1 MKNIKKIKILFK
13 IVFQVSP
20 SYFILLSFS
29 SIFSTVQMLSNI
41 ILPKYLIES
50 LLNQNELKVSLIY
63 GGVIVIANLLF
74 GFINK
79 TLVRLLEVKTEYV
92 NRKMTEAM
100 AKKITDINYSYLED
114 PYYLDLKERAVFGI
128 TNQGALFAIVQSTTK
143 VITNIVT
150 LISLI
155 AILFTL
161 SYLLVIA
168 LVVLTTVT
176 ILLNLTIKKKQ
187 NVFFQSIIPLN
198 RKFNY
203 YLGLVFDDNIQ
214 KDLRVYKMEPLISK
228 SVNNMN
234 MSIHKEFKKFYFL
247 TGIVSGIDR
256 IINALQ
262 NGIIY
267 LYISLRVITDKFG
280 KKLSIGDFTMYA
292 NTAINFTLT
301 FNSLFNELTNFG
313 LVLSFLEP
321 FLEFMEIK
329 DVKDSFGKEK
339 LKEIEEIEFRNVSF
353 KYPKTDKY
361 ILKGV
366 SFKINKGERISIV
379 GLNGA
384 GKTTLIKL
392 LCRLYKIEEGKILIN
407 GIDIYDYD
415 YESFINN
422 ISVVFQDYRLFAYS
436 LLDNITANEEVDLQ
450 KVNTIVEEVG
460 LKEKVESLPKGLSSF
475 MNKNYDIEGVRFS
488 GGQEQK
494 VAIARALYKES
505 SLVIL
510 DEPTSALDPI
520 AEAEIYE
527 NFNNMIENKTAIY
540 ISHRMSSS
548 VFCDKILIIN
558 NGEIGDYD
566 SHKNLMNKPDSL
578 YYKLFNSQA
587 INYKI

>member
-74 GFINK
+74 GFVNK

-228 SVNNMN
+228 SVNKMN

-361 ILKGV
+361 ILKGI

-392 LCRLYKIEEGKILIN
+392 LCRLYKIDEGKILIN

-558 NGEIGDYD
+558 NGEVGDYD

>member
-74 GFINK
+74 GFVNK

-228 SVNNMN
+228 SVNKMN

-361 ILKGV
+361 ILKGI

-558 NGEIGDYD
+558 NGEVGDYD